1 MKKQKGFDQ
10 FKYQNEYNKE
20 KYDRLTLVM
29 PKGKKDKVKQ
39 RAVELNKSVN
49 SYINDVLDKDINK
62 RIMK

>member
-1 MKKQKGFDQ
+1 MKKQESFDQ

-39 RAVELNKSVN
+39 HADELNKSMN
-49 SYINDVLDKDINK
+49 SYINDVIDKDMERK
-62 RIMK
+62 